1 MENKQVFVKDPT
13 EHWLL
18 NNGCATVSEAA
29 SAEERRTL
37 RSELETFVCDG
48 EYANGLERILRS
60 FLDNLNGAGR
70 TEQQGFW
77 ISGFFGSGKSH
88 LLKVLRALWMD
99 FSFPEDGATA
109 RGLVKVPPN
118 VAELLQEL
126 DIAQRREGGIHAA
139 SGTLGAGAGDSVRL
153 ALLEIVFR
161 SVGLSDQ
168 YPLARFELWLR
179 ELGFLEAVKG
189 AVEAEGKA
197 WQSELRSLYGSPLI
211 AKALLDVY
219 PDLAAS
225 PMEVRQ
231 TLREQF
237 PNVQDV
243 SNQQMVDAIRDA
255 LTKDGHFPLTLIGLD
270 EVQQYIWERPERSYP
285 VQEAV
290 ETCCK
295 KFGTRLLFVGTG
307 QTALSGTAYL
317 EKLMGRFTL
326 PIELSEADI
335 NTVIRKVIL
344 AKKPDAMSVIDEAIS
359 ENLGEISRHLSGTD
373 IAYRPE
379 DLADLNADYPILPVR
394 RRFWEH
400 TLKAVDQGGTA
411 LQLRSQLRIVR
422 AAVMKTAHEPVGTV
436 VAGDFIYEEV
446 APNLLQSGAL
456 SGEIYDYVRGLQT
469 GSSED
474 RLKARL
480 CAVVYLIGKLPRESG
495 ADIGLR
501 ATSAA
506 LADLLVQDLQ
516 AGSEKLRRD
525 IQPLLDQLEETGK
538 VIRVGDE
545 YRLQTRES
553 SAWNDEYRS
562 QMSRILQSPPRI
574 VRERIDLLR
583 TEYAERLKNLRL
595 RQGRCNETRRVS
607 VHFGTEPPPVVGD
620 SVQVWCRDGWQED
633 EKTVLADAR
642 AAGSSSPTI
651 FVHVPAQS
659 SDEIGKTIASWRAAT
674 ATLEARGIPG
684 TPDGLEARAAIKTVE
699 STAAQRLKVL
709 LDELFSA
716 ARVFQGGGQEISRQ
730 NLVDSVQAAAASS
743 LIRLYPKFDEADH
756 TGWSKVIDR
765 ARQGSETPLEEVG
778 FRGDIDQHPVT
789 STILNLVAVGKRGS
803 EIRARLEH
811 SEYGWPKDAIDG
823 GIYALLATGHLRATD
838 STGKAVDAKSLDR
851 AKINQANFR
860 IESTTVTTVQRIQ
873 IRKLLTDLGISTAGG
888 DELSAMPELFRT
900 LRDLASSAGGAA
912 PRPQT
917 PSTADLDEVAHLP
930 GNEQLVAV
938 HARRDEMLNWAT
950 QWRRTA
956 EAIEERMASWQT
968 LEALLDEAVSVVDVS
983 APQAQAD
990 AILEGRLLLADPD
1003 PLPGLIDQV
1012 TQLFRTALITLRDAY
1027 AAAFGSGMQRLQEDS
1042 NWNLLD
1048 EDSRAELRL
1057 KHQVTKVP
1065 DIRTGSTHEV
1075 LTALRSMSLNTWQDR
1090 TAALPARIDSLLRDA
1105 AQRALPD
1112 PVFLKVQGTTIHS
1125 ADEVEPWLQAIG
1137 AQIHRAVAAAAGAP
1151 VVIS

>member
-1 MENKQVFVKDPT
+1 MKNKQIFVKDPT
-13 EHWLL
+13 ENWLR
-18 NNGCATVSEAA
+18 NNGCATVSDAA
-29 SAEERRTL
+29 SLEERRTL

-60 FLDNLNGAGR
+60 FLDNLNGPGR

-88 LLKVLRALWMD
+88 LLKMLHALWSD

-109 RGLVKVPPN
+109 RGLVKVPPT
-118 VAELLQEL
+118 VAELLVEL
-126 DIAQRREGGIHAA
+126 DGAKRREGGIHAA

-168 YPLARFELWLR
+168 YPLARFELWLK
-179 ELGFLEAVKG
+179 ELGYLEAVRG
-189 AVEAEGKA
+189 AVQAEGRD
-197 WQSELRSLYGSPLI
+197 WHGELRSLYGSPLI

-231 TLREQF
+231 LLREQF

-243 SNQQMVDAIRDA
+243 SNQQMVEAIRDA
-255 LTKDGHFPLTLIGLD
+255 LTKDGQFPLTLIGLD
-270 EVQQYIWERPERSYP
+270 EIQQYIWERPERSYP

-295 KFGTRLLFVGTG
+295 KFGTRVLFVGTG

-335 NTVIRKVIL
+335 NTVIRQVIL
-344 AKKPDAMSVIDEAIS
+344 AKKPDAMAIIDEAINS
-359 ENLGEISRHLSGTD
+359 NLGEISRHLTGTKVEH
-373 IAYRPE
+373 RPE

-400 TLKAVDQGGTA
+400 TLRAVDQGGTA

-422 AAVMKTAHEPVGTV
+422 SAVVKTADEPVGTV
-436 VAGDFIYEEV
+436 VAGDFIYEEI
-446 APNLLQSGAL
+446 AANLLQSGVL
-456 SGEIYDYVRGLQT
+456 SGEIYDYVRALQN
-469 GSSED
+469 GSAD
-474 RLKARL
+474 DQLKARL
-480 CAVVYLIGKLPRESG
+480 CALVYLVGKLPREAG

-501 ATSAA
+501 ATPST

-525 IQPLLDQLEETGK
+525 IQPMLEQLEDGGK

-545 YRLQTRES
+545 FRLQTREG

-562 QMSRILQSPPRI
+562 QMSRILQSPPRL

-583 TEYAERLKNLRL
+583 AECAERLKNLRL
-595 RQGRCNETRRVS
+595 RQGRCNESRRAL
-607 VHFGTEPPPVVGD
+607 VHFGTEAPPDLGK
-620 SVQVWCRDGWQED
+620 SVQVWFRDGWQED
-633 EKTVLADAR
+633 EKAVLADAR
-642 AAGSSSPTI
+642 AAGNLSPTI

-659 SDEIGKTIASWRAAT
+659 SDDIGKTIASLRAAT

-684 TPDGLEARAAIKTVE
+684 TPDGEEARAAIKTVE
-699 STAAQRLKVL
+699 STAAQRLKML
-709 LDELFSA
+709 LDELYSA
-716 ARVFQGGGQEISRQ
+716 ARVFQGGGQEVNGQ
-730 NLVDSVQAAAASS
+730 NLLDSVQAAAESS
-743 LIRLYPKFDEADH
+743 LIRLYRKFDEADH

-765 ARQGSETPLEEVG
+765 ARQGSETPLEAVD
-778 FRGDIDQHPVT
+778 FQGDIDKHPVT

-803 EIRARLEH
+803 EIRARLED
-811 SEYGWPKDAIDG
+811 SEYGWPRDAIDG
-823 GIYALLATGHLRATD
+823 GIYALLATGNLRATD
-838 STGKAVDAKSLDR
+838 PTGRIVDARSLDR
-851 AKINQANFR
+851 AKINQSNFR

-873 IRKLLTDLGISTAGG
+873 IRKLLTDLGISTSSG
-888 DELSAMPELFRT
+888 DELAAMPELFRT
-900 LRDLASSAGGAA
+900 MRELANSAGGLA

-917 PSTADLDEVAHLP
+917 PSTVDLEEVAQLP

-938 HARRDEMLNWAT
+938 HARREEILNWAT
-950 QWRRTA
+950 NWRRTSHV
-956 EAIEERMASWQT
+956 IEERMAKWHT
-968 LEALLDEAVSVVDVS
+968 LEALLNEAGSLVDVS
-983 APQAQAD
+983 NPQAQAD

-1003 PLPGLIDQV
+1003 PMPGLIDHV
-1012 TQLFRTALITLRDAY
+1012 AQLLRTALITSRDAY
-1027 AAAFGSGMQRLQEDS
+1027 SVAFDRGVERLQEDS
-1042 NWNLLD
+1042 NWSLLD
-1048 EDSRAELRL
+1048 ENSQSKLLL
-1057 KHQVTKVP
+1057 KYQITEVP
-1065 DIRTGSTHEV
+1065 EIGTGTTQEV
-1075 LTALRSMSLNTWQDR
+1075 LTALRSMSLHAWQDR
-1090 TAALPARIDSLLRDA
+1090 TAALPARVDSLLRESA
-1105 AQRALPD
+1105 ELALPS
-1112 PVFLKVQGTTIHS
+1112 PVFLKVQGATILS
-1125 ADEVEPWLQAIG
+1125 ADDVEPWLEAVGEQVR
-1137 AQIHRAVAAAAGAP
+1137 RAVEAADGAP
-1151 VVIS
+1151 LVIS